1 VTQIQDPR
9 AAGPNAQ
16 PQYGQPYGQ
25 QYPPQFPAP
34 GAPGFAPAPPP
45 RRRTGRVVGSVVGS
59 VVVLGGLGVGALFVF
74 GGSTL
79 DTAEAEERIA
89 AQVEE
94 QTGVAPSAVECPADV
109 ELAEGTT
116 SACTV
121 TLQGQTYDYVVTQLD
136 DEGSVEFSSDAVY
149 VQLAD
154 VEALLADA
162 FLAEDVEVEATCDAG
177 ERTVLLAAD
186 GLTVPCTVV
195 NVADSSDAADVTALV
210 DAAGTVT
217 FE

>member
-16 PQYGQPYGQ
+16 PQYGRPYGQ
-25 QYPPQFPAP
+25 QYPPQFPPA
-34 GAPGFAPAPPP
+34 APGFAPAPPP

-79 DTAEAEERIA
+79 DTAEAEEQIA

-94 QTGVAPSAVECPADV
+94 QTGVAPTAVDCPADV

-116 SACTV
+116 STCTV
-121 TLQGQTYDYVVTQLD
+121 TLQGQTFDFTLTQLD
-136 DEGSVEFSSDAVY
+136 DEGAVEFSSDAVY
-149 VQLAD
+149 VQVDD

-162 FLAEDVEVEATCDAG
+162 FLADDIQVEATCDAG

-186 GLTVPCTVV
+186 GLSVPCTVV
-195 NVADSSDAADVTALV
+195 NVADSSDTADVTALV